1 MSNFSW
7 DIRVRRAAAPFLVAV
22 ASLCVSA
29 CDDSESKY
37 GATGIGSIELNDSVF
52 AIHYYS
58 STMLVDRS
66 FADGLKDSAR
76 VYFSGSG
83 TLAYENE
90 DGQTYDFSIYKLS
103 SDVTTPFLS
112 LDSVAQSSADTMR
125 IASSHEGFY
134 AQNIHIT
141 RDWRRNDFLDATG
154 IYPGDNNGDGDF
166 FGFVLDTASLGS
178 DTVCVW
184 LRLRR
189 ERTDTV
195 QMITR
200 HISTPVNCLRDTT
213 RERIMVN
220 LRRLDANGDTVVS
233 NLVYSYVNW
242 VE

>member
-1 MSNFSW
+1 MSNYLRGLRDFL
-7 DIRVRRAAAPFLVAV
+7 AAPSVVAV
-22 ASLCVSA
+22 VALCVSS
-29 CDDSESKY
+29 CGDSESRY
-37 GATGIGSIELNDSVF
+37 GASGIGSVELNDSVF

-58 STMLVDRS
+58 NTMLVDRS
-66 FADGLKDSAR
+66 FADGLADSAR

-90 DGQTYDFSIYKLS
+90 AGQTYDFSIYNLS
-103 SDVTTPFLS
+103 ADITTPFLS
-112 LDSVAQSSADTMR
+112 LDSAAQTSADTMR
-125 IASSHEGFY
+125 IASSCEGFY

-154 IYPGDNNGDGDF
+154 IYPGDNNGEGDF
-166 FGFVLDTASLGS
+166 FGFVLDTATLGT
-178 DTVCVW
+178 DTVRVW

-189 ERTDTV
+189 EKTDTV

-200 HISTPVNCLRDTT
+200 HISTPVNCLRDTA

-220 LRRLDANGDTVVS
+220 LSRLDANGDTVVS
-233 NLVYSYVNW
+233 NLVYSYINW